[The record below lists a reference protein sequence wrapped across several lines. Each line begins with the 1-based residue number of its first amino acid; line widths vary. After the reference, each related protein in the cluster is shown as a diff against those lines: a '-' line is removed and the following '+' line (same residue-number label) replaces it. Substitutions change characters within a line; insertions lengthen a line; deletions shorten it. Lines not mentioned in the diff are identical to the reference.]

1 MGSDLSILK
10 ESPAHSLSSWDPM
23 SQDYNSTS
31 NLVDH
36 DLDDLNQAMFGE
48 KLSYRRLCKFFSR
61 GKVCYKG
68 DACKFI
74 HQKKTDFFSERN
86 ATAIIIENK
95 VIAPLCDMP
104 IMISITSVRTPFHFW
119 AQILPQNT
127 APDMSMDTPIND
139 PLTDLTQ
146 KMTSHY
152 RLRGYK
158 ECRYYPAIGEIVAV
172 KSLEG
177 NGCFRRAR
185 VVETDEV
192 SHKKCEVFHLDY
204 GTFEIVPESSLRNM
218 DVQFIKELP
227 YQCQE
232 IFLADIEQAYRE
244 IMDEPLTIGANEVSP
259 KDDAE
264 RSKEAFNYFTKQVE
278 GKWLVAKVV
287 EQSPEGALYV
297 HLWDCTDDYGV
308 LINKNLVDKGF
319 AKPLHPLPTELN
331 TDCSTLFSS
340 SSQGDDSCYYSTGNN
355 F

>member
-1 MGSDLSILK
+1 
-10 ESPAHSLSSWDPM
+10 
-23 SQDYNSTS
+23 
-31 NLVDH
+31 
-36 DLDDLNQAMFGE
+36 
-48 KLSYRRLCKFFSR
+48 
-61 GKVCYKG
+61 
-68 DACKFI
+68 
-74 HQKKTDFFSERN
+74 
-86 ATAIIIENK
+86 
-95 VIAPLCDMP
+95 
-104 IMISITSVRTPFHFW
+104 
-119 AQILPQNT
+119 
-127 APDMSMDTPIND
+127 
-139 PLTDLTQ
+139 
-146 KMTSHY
+146 
-152 RLRGYK
+152 
-158 ECRYYPAIGEIVAV
+158 
-172 KSLEG
+172 
-177 NGCFRRAR
+177 
-185 VVETDEV
+185 
-192 SHKKCEVFHLDY
+192 
-204 GTFEIVPESSLRNM
+204 M

-244 IMDEPLTIGANEVSP
+244 IMDELLTIGANEVSL

-297 HLWDCTDDYGV
+297 HLWDCTDDDGF